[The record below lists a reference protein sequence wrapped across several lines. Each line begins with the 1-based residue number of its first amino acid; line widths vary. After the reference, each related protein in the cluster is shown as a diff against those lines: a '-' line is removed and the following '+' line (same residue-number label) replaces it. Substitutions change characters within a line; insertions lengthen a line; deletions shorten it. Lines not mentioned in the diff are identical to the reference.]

1 MRVGLE
7 QFLKVIQEKWGVWHQ
22 SFYLTP
28 NCFPG
33 MILIEGN
40 RLFSFSVFP
49 IIWPGNLREIPVK
62 RFQQYFHWFP
72 GFVHLNDWLSLSN
85 IVSTTVLC
93 HEPVWLTVRILP
105 NPFTLLNCRFGS
117 SSYLVVHISLV
128 YISLPNISGNDDL
141 DCSGFTQ
148 RHVFG
153 YIVLQNAQNYRKNL
167 PFLLK
172 LEIYFV
178 IRYI

>member
-1 MRVGLE
+1 MRG
-7 QFLKVIQEKWGVWHQ
+7 
-22 SFYLTP
+22 LTP
-28 NCFPG
+28 ILLFNPESFPWYDTDRRKQ
-33 MILIEGN
+33 IIF
-40 RLFSFSVFP
+40 LFCISYYMT
-49 IIWPGNLREIPVK
+49 RELARIPVK

-72 GFVHLNDWLSLSN
+72 GFVHLNDWLSLNN
-85 IVSTTVLC
+85 ISRTTALC
-93 HEPVWLTVRILP
+93 YEPVWLTERILP

-128 YISLPNISGNDDL
+128 YIISLPNISGNDDL

-178 IRYI
+178 IR